1 MLHLFFELRASVR
14 RLEPKRPQRS
24 QAFLARPVGWH
35 SSRSSL
41 LRAYLWGLPKIS
53 WGLVLQNPYIEGSYS
68 GLVLQVE
75 SANGFSETLL
85 LRATSLLL
93 LLARYPRLTEKGK
106 CASSELLCMS
116 PHTSFPKETLCSGM
130 QISRDRLY
138 QTVMV
143 WSLFFAH
150 PAFFYCRRGLVDVE
164 FNCVAASA
172 SQTPDASPQVKTSLT
187 LLSPKPP

>member
-1 MLHLFFELRASVR
+1 MFFELRASVR
-14 RLEPKRPQRS
+14 RLEPKRAQRS
-24 QAFLARPVGWH
+24 QAFLARAVGWH

-41 LRAYLWGLPKIS
+41 LRAYLWGVPKIS

-106 CASSELLCMS
+106 CTSSELLCMS

-143 WSLFFAH
+143 WSLFFVH
-150 PAFFYCRRGLVDVE
+150 PAFF
-164 FNCVAASA
+164 
-172 SQTPDASPQVKTSLT
+172 
-187 LLSPKPP
+187 